1 MLETL
6 MTSDTHV
13 PSIILNDSTTLPAIG
28 FGTYKLNGAD
38 GVKAMVQAIESG
50 YRLLDSAVN
59 YENEGALG
67 KAIRT
72 SAVPREQLRIAS
84 KLPGRRYSFDD
95 ALVTIEESLYRSQ
108 LDYFDLYLLHWPNPS
123 KGQYVEAWSA
133 LVEARKRGW
142 VKSIGV
148 CNFLPEH
155 LEKVIADSGVTPAVN
170 QIELHPYFPQH
181 EQLAWNAGHGIA
193 TQSWSPLGRA
203 NHLLKDP
210 AIQRIAARLGKTLA
224 QVILRWHHQL
234 GAIALPKAS
243 SAERQQENLDIFDFE
258 LSEQD
263 MQSIARLASPTG
275 RTRDQDP
282 AFYEEF

>member
-1 MLETL
+1 
-6 MTSDTHV
+6 MTPDTRV
-13 PSIILNDSTTLPAIG
+13 PSIELNDGTRLPAIG
-28 FGTYKLNGAD
+28 FGTYKLNGSE
-38 GVKAMVQAIESG
+38 GVEAMVAAIESG
-50 YRLLDSAVN
+50 YRLLDCAVN

-67 KAIRT
+67 EAIRR
-72 SAVPREQLRIAS
+72 SPVPREDLRIAS
-84 KLPGRRYSFDD
+84 KLPGRHYAFDQ
-95 ALVTIEESLYRSQ
+95 ALISIEESLYRSQ
-108 LDYFDLYLLHWPNPS
+108 LDYLDLYLLHWPNPG

-133 LVEARKRGW
+133 LVEARQRGW

-155 LEKVIADSGVTPAVN
+155 LEKIIAASGVTPALN

-181 EQLAWNAGHGIA
+181 EQLACNSALGIA

-210 AIQRIAARLGKTLA
+210 ALQAIAQRLGKTLV

-234 GAIALPKAS
+234 GAIPLPKAS
-243 SAERQQENLDIFDFE
+243 SPHRQRENLDIFDFQ
-258 LSEQD
+258 LSAQD

-275 RTRDQDP
+275 RTHDQDP
-282 AFYEEF
+282 AVYQEF